1 VKTELDEFADRGR
14 EALLALAP
22 IVFPTC
28 TPKPDDPDW
37 GREIVFSAL
46 VALMHY
52 CIAAEVDFG
61 RELASAR
68 DLVALDREEDF
79 GLESEGGDA

>member
-1 VKTELDEFADRGR
+1 MRTQLDDFSDRGR
-14 EALLALAP
+14 EVLLALAP
-22 IVFPTC
+22 IVYPTS
-28 TPKPDDPDW
+28 TPKPNDPDW
-37 GREIVFSAL
+37 GREIVFSGL

-68 DLVALDREEDF
+68 DLVACDREEDF
-79 GLESEGGDA
+79 GLESEGGHT